1 MIIMI
6 KRCLIILMAL
16 SLFGC
21 AYKNN
26 NEIMNSWMGSHI
38 SAVIR
43 SWGPPTQIT
52 DDGAGGHIY
61 IWLPRPI
68 SPPPTTIQK
77 RGVVRWNPLLQQY
90 EYVEETS
97 PTQTLN
103 QTLQKIAIDIHNSSY
118 KMFYVHPNGI
128 IYYWR
133 AQ

>member
-1 MIIMI
+1 
-6 KRCLIILMAL
+6 MAL

-103 QTLQKIAIDIHNSSY
+103 QTLQKITIDIHNSSY
-118 KMFYVHPNGI
+118 KMFYVRPNGI
-128 IYYWR
+128 IYHWR
-133 AQ
+133 AR